1 MARRVIMSAVTL
13 GIFGYF
19 FRSEKSVDTVQE
31 LIEVT
36 YHELPRALALQ
47 LQTLDIYKKLFQKH
61 AVFLKKSVFLY
72 FNYG

>member
-19 FRSEKSVDTVQE
+19 FRSEKRVDTVQE

-47 LQTLDIYKKLFQKH
+47 LQTLDIKH
-61 AVFLKKSVFLY
+61 WIFTKNSFKNTLCS
-72 FNYG
+72 